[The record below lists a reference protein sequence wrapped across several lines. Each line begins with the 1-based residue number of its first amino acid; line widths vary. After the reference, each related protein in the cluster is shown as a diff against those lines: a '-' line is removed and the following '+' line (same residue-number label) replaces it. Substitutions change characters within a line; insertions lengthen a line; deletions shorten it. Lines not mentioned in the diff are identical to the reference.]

1 VEVHAEVDG
10 SGVPLAVLLKRELHS
25 QKVEKPDILFREAS
39 KSMKGEDFML
49 LVPKCHRSPAEGGS
63 VGGENASD
71 DDAISVFAVM
81 IHWLCSCFC
90 LGLNNSTLRK
100 FWSLVQL
107 LHIIAAVMPV
117 RLLGGLAE
125 SLADVSLVHLLL
137 PSMLLRPVFG
147 GCFMCHNSQLRMC

>member
-71 DDAISVFAVM
+71 DDAISVFAVT
-81 IHWLCSCFC
+81 IHCLCSCF
-90 LGLNNSTLRK
+90 
-100 FWSLVQL
+100 
-107 LHIIAAVMPV
+107 
-117 RLLGGLAE
+117 
-125 SLADVSLVHLLL
+125 L
-137 PSMLLRPVFG
+137 PWAQYQYLS
-147 GCFMCHNSQLRMC
+147 